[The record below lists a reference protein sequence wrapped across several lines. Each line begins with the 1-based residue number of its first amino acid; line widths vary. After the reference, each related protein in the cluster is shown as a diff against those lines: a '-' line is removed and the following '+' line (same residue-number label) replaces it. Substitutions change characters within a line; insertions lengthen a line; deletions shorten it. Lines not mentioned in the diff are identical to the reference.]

1 MPNKMSYPQICRAE
15 AAATAYRTAIDL
27 IKRKTHDEALQLL
40 ESKYAEKKE
49 QIEIWQQQKEQERVE
64 RDNKAYRDANRDNR
78 DA

>member
-1 MPNKMSYPQICRAE
+1 MD
-15 AAATAYRTAIDL
+15 TT
-27 IKRKTHDEALQLL
+27 LQLL